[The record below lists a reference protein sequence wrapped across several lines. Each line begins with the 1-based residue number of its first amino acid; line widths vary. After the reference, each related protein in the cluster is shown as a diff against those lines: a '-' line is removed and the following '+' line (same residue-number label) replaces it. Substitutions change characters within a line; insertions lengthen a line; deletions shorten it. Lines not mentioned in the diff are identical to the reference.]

1 MSLEGQAESYNDL
14 WWDSKKVEIIRRF
27 LDKNQSVGKHF
38 DKKIVDIDVDEIQ
51 LPFDDDWEGKE
62 SGKGVF
68 TGMHE
73 LHRKNLS
80 QVIILIQYFCSMM
93 FIQRLSSLFGF
104 MKN

>member
-62 SGKGVF
+62 SGKGVS

-80 QVIILIQYFCSMM
+80 
-93 FIQRLSSLFGF
+93 
-104 MKN
+104 